1 VASLYDACVRVVAGS
16 LRGRPIFA
24 PEGDTTR
31 PTTDRTREAMFNAL
45 ASLNVIEGARVA
57 DLFAGSGALGIEAL
71 SRGAQHCT
79 FVERDRA
86 AIVMIRR
93 NVTAL
98 GIDSRATIF
107 SGDVLARVP
116 QLGQVDVALVDPP
129 YEFDQW
135 PELLKAL
142 SGIMSD
148 DGVVVA
154 ESGEPLGAQSGWEIL
169 REKRYGRTWVTFF
182 SQPVQMITV

>member
-1 VASLYDACVRVVAGS
+1 MRVVAGS

-24 PEGDTTR
+24 PEGSTTR

-86 AIVMIRR
+86 AIAMIRR

-98 GIDSRATIF
+98 GIDDRATIS
-107 SGDVLARVP
+107 SGDVLARIK
-116 QLGQVDVALVDPP
+116 QLGPVDVALVDPP

-135 PELLKAL
+135 PELLSAL
-142 SGIMSD
+142 SGIMGEN
-148 DGVVVA
+148 GVVVA
-154 ESGEPLGAQSGWEIL
+154 ESGEPLGAQLGWEIL

-182 SQPVQMITV
+182 GQLVQRITV